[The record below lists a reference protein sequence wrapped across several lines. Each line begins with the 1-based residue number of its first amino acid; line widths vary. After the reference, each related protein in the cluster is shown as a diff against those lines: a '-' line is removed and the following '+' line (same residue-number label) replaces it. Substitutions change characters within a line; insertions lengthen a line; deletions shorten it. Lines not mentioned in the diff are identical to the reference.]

1 MHANQKVPWS
11 SRTSKM
17 VKNYL
22 EMDKNSESLQNTQI
36 TVASTTKKTDTT
48 MNELETSALKQQ
60 RQHLPAVEANTI
72 ESTDQW
78 GWKYSHNM
86 CCPVVKFFMQ

>member
-48 MNELETSALKQQ
+48 MNELETSALKNSPTSSGCGS
-60 RQHLPAVEANTI
+60 QHYRI
-72 ESTDQW
+72 YRSM